1 MPRDFSNREAL
12 ELMNR
17 TVSEMTEL
25 RNRIATLE
33 PKAHAYDT
41 LCTVL
46 GLLPQRSRGMSED
59 FMRVLK
65 KHIAE
70 LQAPAPEPVNR
81 APTADEL
88 AAERGE

>member
-1 MPRDFSNREAL
+1 MPRDFSNHEAL
-12 ELMNR
+12 EFMNR

-46 GLLPQRSRGMSED
+46 GLLPQRSQGMSED
-59 FMRVLK
+59 FMWVLK
-65 KHIAE
+65 KRIAE
-70 LQAPAPEPVNR
+70 LQEPPVNK
-81 APTADEL
+81 APTAD